1 LSDGKNKFEKFKNM
15 IDINKNYNESNLE
28 TMAKMPDNFVDLV
41 VTSPPY
47 DGLRKYNGFSFPF
60 EDIASELYR
69 ILKVGGTLVWI
80 VGDETKDGTESG
92 TSFIQALHF
101 KNIVGFKLHDTMIY
115 HRHGRFPMASRYW
128 QNFEYMFVFTKGKPK
143 TFNAIKDEKAV
154 GAAGSKIRQ
163 LERKKG
169 DNLEFVETNR
179 VRNEWKARGNVWY
192 IPAGHFMHGEKIAFE
207 HPATFP
213 EKLANDHIVSWSNE
227 NDLIYDP
234 FMGSGTTAKMAMI
247 NKRNY
252 IGSEISKEYCEIAE
266 QRLKMCG
273 GLFF

>member
-1 LSDGKNKFEKFKNM
+1 ME
-15 IDINKNYNESNLE
+15 INKIYCESNLE
-28 TMAKMPDNFVDLV
+28 TMAKMPDGFVDLT

-47 DGLRKYNGFSFPF
+47 DDLRTYNGYCFDF
-60 EDIASELYR
+60 ENVAKELYR
-69 ILKVGGTLVWI
+69 VTKQGGVVVWV
-80 VGDETKDGTESG
+80 VGDATVKGSESG
-92 TSFIQALHF
+92 TSFRQALYF
-101 KNIVGFKLHDTMIY
+101 KEIGFNLHDTMIY
-115 HRHGRFPMASRYW
+115 HRHGRFPMANRYW
-128 QNFEYMFVFTKGKPK
+128 QNFEYMFVFTKGKPN

-154 GAAGSKIRQ
+154 GAVGSKIRQ
-163 LERKKG
+163 LERKKS

-213 EKLANDHIVSWSNE
+213 EKLANDHIVSWSDE